1 MASTPEILA
10 RTPLPTLHG
19 TFDCVAFADPGDPSV
34 THVAMVR
41 GDIEG
46 DAPVPVRV
54 HSECFTGE
62 VLHSVKC
69 DCRRQLDAA
78 LDHIDAAGRGVVV
91 YLRQEGRGI
100 GLVAK
105 LKAYALQ
112 AGEGLDTVDANRR
125 LGLPDD
131 ARSYEVAAGILTA
144 LGVRRVELLTNNP
157 AKVAGLEA
165 AGIEVVARVPVVV
178 AQGEAA
184 QRYLETKVARM
195 GHVLGPD
202 GAGDGA
208 DVDEKGG

>member
-1 MASTPEILA
+1 MSHVPDRLA
-10 RTPLPTLHG
+10 TTPLPTLHG
-19 TFDCVAFADPGDPSV
+19 TFTCVAFADPQDPAV

-41 GDIEG
+41 GDVAG

-78 LDHIDAAGRGVVV
+78 LDHIDRADRGVVV

-131 ARSYEVAAGILTA
+131 ARSYEVAAGILQA
-144 LGVRRVELLTNNP
+144 LGVKRVELLTNNP
-157 AKVAGLEA
+157 AKVAGLEK
-165 AGIEVVARVPVVV
+165 AGIAVVRRVPVVV
-178 AQGEAA
+178 AQGDAA
-184 QRYLETKVARM
+184 RAYLETKVARM

-202 GAGDGA
+202 GSDPDKKAG
-208 DVDEKGG
+208 